1 MTLFVGLVLAV
12 QLSLVFC
19 AVCSSRV
26 LRQLMYFLVSVA
38 TAEFSKRFLY
48 AFSDV
53 SSFYYY
59 LLLLPP
65 DLIFMAMLASQK
77 GRIFFNKTYM
87 AACILII
94 GISLLQN
101 SITDVA
107 LNIKTEY
114 VYTLLLIA
122 PAAFWKVRED
132 DVRIFRRTI
141 YALAVLAS
149 AYGMCQFTMGYPSWE
164 MSWFEHSPTT
174 MVIDGFTNNKTVF
187 RAYSFFSG
195 LHEFAL
201 FLCLAG
207 GFVAFTGH
215 GSRGRKALA
224 LLPLAIGL
232 FVSNA
237 KGVYVAVIISC
248 LLFRFR
254 SRLSAIKIMP
264 VVLAPVAFFLFAS
277 EFAISNVVG
286 FIANHFGSLARY
298 ISPETS
304 IPRLM
309 IFAEYFASLDPHSL
323 PFYLGSGV
331 GSVITSKGLA
341 VLLDNNYLE
350 VLTELGLLGLVGFLA
365 LVYEIYREYFWL
377 VNRGRL
383 GRLEHGVV
391 DASFFY
397 VTTVLFDLY
406 GSVDFATRGVLVC
419 FLIFCMLIHTQYRRC
434 FSLLPRETVTP
445 VTRRRYAST

>member
-1 MTLFVGLVLAV
+1 
-12 QLSLVFC
+12 
-19 AVCSSRV
+19 
-26 LRQLMYFLVSVA
+26 MYFLVSVA

-53 SSFYYY
+53 SGFFYY

-65 DLIFMAMLASQK
+65 DLIFVTMVARQK
-77 GRIFFNKTYM
+77 GRVLFNKTFI

-94 GISLLQN
+94 GSSLLQN
-101 SITDVA
+101 SITDIA
-107 LNIKTEY
+107 FNIKTEY
-114 VYTLLLIA
+114 MYTLLLIA
-122 PAAFWKVRED
+122 PAAFWEVREG

-141 YALAVLAS
+141 YALAVAAS
-149 AYGMCQFTMGYPSWE
+149 VYGTCQFTMGYPSWE

-174 MVIDGFTNNKTVF
+174 MVVEGFTNNRTVF
-187 RAYSFFSG
+187 RAYSLFSG

-207 GFVAFTGH
+207 VFVAFTGH
-215 GSRGRKALA
+215 GSRGRKTLA

-248 LLFRFR
+248 ALFHFR

-264 VVLAPVAFFLFAS
+264 VVLAPVAFFLLAS
-277 EFAISNVVG
+277 EFAISAVVG
-286 FIANHFGSLARY
+286 FIADHFGSLARY

-323 PFYLGSGV
+323 RFYLGSGI
-331 GSVITSKGLA
+331 GSVITEKGLA
-341 VLLDNNYLE
+341 VMLDNNYLE
-350 VLTELGLLGLVGFLA
+350 ILTELGLLGLVGFLA

-377 VNRGRL
+377 VNSGRL
-383 GRLEHGVV
+383 GRLERGVV

-397 VTTVLFDLY
+397 VTIVLFDLY

-419 FLIFCMLIHTQYRRC
+419 FLVSCMLIHAQYRKC
-434 FSLLPRETVTP
+434 LNLSLHEVETP
-445 VTRRRYAST
+445 NSRSRYVSA